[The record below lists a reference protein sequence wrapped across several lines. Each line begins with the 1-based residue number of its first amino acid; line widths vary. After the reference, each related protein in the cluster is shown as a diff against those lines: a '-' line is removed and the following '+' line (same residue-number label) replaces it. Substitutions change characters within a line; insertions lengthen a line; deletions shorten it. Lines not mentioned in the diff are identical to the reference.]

1 MTSRSLVSILCR
13 ANTSLSAWPKSPP
26 TTATTRTS
34 VKKLAEMEKCE
45 AEPPSMRSRL
55 PNGVSTASNATEPT
69 TSNDIDRFGIADF
82 GLQFLLQELN
92 TTYSTAHCSPLL
104 LIVLRAG
111 AAQRLQIFHRLAFKP
126 AVRITI

>member
-69 TSNDIDRFGIADF
+69 TSNDMFDIFDLR
-82 GLQFLLQELN
+82 LQISELDLDLILE
-92 TTYSTAHCSPLL
+92 TANAGSRHSLLL
-104 LIVLRAG
+104 LISHFSSLPFGPPRD
-111 AAQRLQIFHRLAFKP
+111 
-126 AVRITI
+126 